1 MIKNYVL
8 IDYENVQPEN
18 LFLLKDK
25 KFQTLVFVGSTQR
38 TISTERA
45 IAIHALG
52 NTAEYIKISGNGKNA
67 ADFHLAFYIGVLAAN
82 ESKAVFYIISKDTG
96 FDPLIT
102 HLKSK
107 NFKSYRYPDIAE
119 IPSLRIPSTINIDNK
134 IKSIVKNLIGR
145 GASKPKKETTLTSTI
160 VSLLAKAP
168 SKNELQ
174 EILDQLQSKGY
185 VKITEGNVTYNLPK
199 DIAATHAS

>member
-1 MIKNYVL
+1 MI
-8 IDYENVQPEN
+8 EG
-18 LFLLKDK
+18 
-25 KFQTLVFVGSTQR
+25 T
-38 TISTERA
+38 
-45 IAIHALG
+45 
-52 NTAEYIKISGNGKNA
+52 
-67 ADFHLAFYIGVLAAN
+67 LAFLDD